1 MSARSTCR
9 RSPLLFLSLASLLLA
24 ACTVPHVLSGL
35 PPPDNSPP
43 NLTTFS
49 QAMLESGCHDLPYGV
64 NEAAVRA
71 CIQQSAAILPPFD
84 PAHPERFGLE
94 YDPAKYLEC
103 MSKGWIGISRYP
115 LRSGNGNFQGIR
127 ISGDNSCER
136 YIRLKPD
143 EPEVWPTAARPTLPD
158 LPDGRV
164 YDPPPLDPD
173 NKNLHRQSIAYFFR
187 LCKGESKETILRT
200 ANDVDG
206 IYFVRPH
213 VAISAGE
220 HLEPHLLEHVVGIG
234 NMLDSPAPF
243 RPPTAP
249 AASRGSDW
257 YTRTLSSSYAMRDLL
272 IPALRWPQST
282 TPYVPGAPPPQRRP
296 EDFTFLPAYEYVEFP
311 RWEVPAHSPQP
322 YMRAM
327 RHPKLDIYMD
337 QQSGDRVPKPYW
349 RNDKP
354 VFQPVSQLQARYG
367 VTWRGFEA
375 SPGDRALGIYG
386 NEYIIID
393 LARNEVMAY
402 ARTFVFSGRPSAK
415 YWVRN
420 GGWLEDAT
428 PCRNPL
434 LSMSSFIDRVL
445 TPRNTFKVGASRP

>member
-9 RSPLLFLSLASLLLA
+9 RSTLLFLGLATLLLA
-24 ACTVPHVLSGL
+24 ACAVPPVLSGL
-35 PPPDNSPP
+35 APPDNSPP
-43 NLTTFS
+43 NVTTFTR
-49 QAMLESGCHDLPYGV
+49 AMLESGCHDLPYGV

-103 MSKGWIGISRYP
+103 MSKGWIGISRFP
-115 LRSGNGNFQGIR
+115 LRSGAGNFQGIR

-158 LPDGRV
+158 LPDGRA

-173 NKNLHRQSIAYFFR
+173 NKDLHRQSIAYFFR
-187 LCKGESKETILRT
+187 LCKGEAKETILRT
-200 ANDVDG
+200 AGNVDG

-213 VAISAGE
+213 VGVSAGE
-220 HLEPHLLEHVVGIG
+220 ELEPHLLEHLVGIG
-234 NMLDSPAPF
+234 PSSRVASF

-257 YTRTLSSSYAMRDLL
+257 YTRTLPLSYAMRDLL
-272 IPALRWPQST
+272 IPALRWPKST
-282 TPYVPGAPPPQRRP
+282 TPYVPGTPPPQRQP
-296 EDFTFLPAYEYVEFP
+296 EDFSFLPAYEYVEFP
-311 RWEVPAHSPQP
+311 RWEVPANSPQP

-327 RHPKLDIYMD
+327 RHPKLDIYME
-337 QQSGDRVPKPYW
+337 QRSGDRVPKPYW

-354 VFQPVSQLQARYG
+354 LFQPVSQLQARYG

-393 LARNEVMAY
+393 LVRNEVMAY

-415 YWVRN
+415 YWAKK
-420 GGWLEDAT
+420 GGWGDKTAE
-428 PCRNPL
+428 CRPL
-434 LSMSSFIDRVL
+434 ISMGDFTDRVL
-445 TPRNTFKVGASRP
+445 APHNTFTVGASRP